1 MMTSA
6 GAVLFSITVVFA
18 NTMITNGPHPSY
30 MDPNPAAGPPK
41 TAAHT
46 PRSRLR
52 NSPVAA
58 ALRYNARKNRRILK
72 LLAL

>member
-30 MDPNPAAGPPK
+30 MDPVFPQSYLKPQLTDPSTDYA
-41 TAAHT
+41 TALVVD
-46 PRSRLR
+46 RG
-52 NSPVAA
+52 
-58 ALRYNARKNRRILK
+58 
-72 LLAL
+72 